1 MKEEHTYLSFDQ
13 ILEKFPFSQAIVRK
27 WLFNRRANG
36 LNMAIRKIGGRIYF
50 RKDLFIEWIEQHKDN

>member
-13 ILEKFPFSQAIVRK
+13 IVEKFPFSEAIVRK
-27 WLFNRRANG
+27 WLFKRRDNG
-36 LNMAIRKIGGRIYF
+36 LNVAIRKIGGKIYF

>member
-13 ILEKFPFSQAIVRK
+13 IVEKFPFSEAIVRK
-27 WLFNRRANG
+27 WLFKRRANG
-36 LNMAIRKIGGRIYF
+36 LNAAIRKIGGRIYF